1 MSGKGK
7 ASSTTAAKAS
17 SSSSSSSK
25 SKVAAASSS
34 SSKKTTSSSLSKKS
48 SGSKTFAATHAHLF
62 EKKARS
68 FGIGR
73 SAPPTRDLSRYVRWP
88 TYIRLQRQRAILK
101 QRLKVPPAI
110 NHFSRALDKNSASNL
125 FRLLANYRPESAI
138 EKKKRLQQQAAT
150 AAADKKDSAVA
161 KSSKPYFVK
170 YGLNHIT
177 HLVES
182 KKAKLVVIAHDVEP
196 IELVVWLPAL
206 CRKMG
211 VPYVIV
217 KSKSRLGYLV
227 YKKTA
232 TALAIT
238 EVRREDVPKL
248 EQLVEKA
255 KTQYNDNASDR
266 KKWGGGVMG
275 MKAQHVQRARQLAVQ
290 KELASKG
297 QA

>member
-7 ASSTTAAKAS
+7 AGVKGAS
-17 SSSSSSSK
+17 
-25 SKVAAASSS
+25 
-34 SSKKTTSSSLSKKS
+34 KTPARAPTSSSTKSVTKSKS
-48 SGSKTFAATHAHLF
+48 YVATHPHLF
-62 EKKARS
+62 EKSPRS

-73 SAPPTRDLSRYVRWP
+73 AIPPKRDLSRYVRWP

-101 QRLKVPPAI
+101 KRLKVPPAI
-110 NHFSRALDKNSASNL
+110 HQFSKALDKNSASNL
-125 FRLLANYRPESAI
+125 FRLLANYRPESEE
-138 EKKKRLQQQAAT
+138 EKKKRLVEAAKNT
-150 AAADKKDSAVA
+150 SKGKDVHTGP
-161 KSSKPYFVK
+161 KPINVK

-177 HLVES
+177 TLVET

-206 CRKMG
+206 CRKMN

-217 KSKSRLGYLV
+217 KGKSRLGHLV

-238 EVRREDVPKL
+238 ETRKEDNPKL
-248 EQLVEKA
+248 EQLIEKA
-255 KTQYNDNASDR
+255 KNLYADAASTDR

-275 MKAQHVQRARQLAVQ
+275 IKAQHVQKARERAVQ